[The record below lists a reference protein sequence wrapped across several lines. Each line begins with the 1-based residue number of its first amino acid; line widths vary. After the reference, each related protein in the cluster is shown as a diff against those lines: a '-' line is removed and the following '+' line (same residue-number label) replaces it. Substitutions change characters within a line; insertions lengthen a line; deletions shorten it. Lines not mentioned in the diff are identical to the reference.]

1 MVRAVVRPVTLPQ
14 VPTVARGNRPPNR
27 SPPAPE
33 TGARMRSLG
42 SMTHESASFIPEPG
56 GSVVVFLE
64 PAAAGLTTRL
74 TDPRQPAVLVTDQG
88 LTRGDGIFETMTA
101 VVGPSGHRIRKED
114 SHLERLASSAD
125 ALDLPVPDA
134 ESWRRAAVAGLRAFA
149 SATPDSDAVVKL
161 VATRGPEGA
170 PGGGH
175 YVRGTA
181 DTGSDGELTDITAAP
196 GVAVPDAPS
205 LTGTYWV
212 LVSPVSP
219 GLAAARER
227 GLSVLMLDRG
237 FDSAASER
245 APWLLMGA
253 KTLSY
258 AVNMAAMRFAA
269 AQGADDVIFVSSDG
283 KVLEGPTSTVLL
295 ARRIPAADGAQTV
308 ELVTPL
314 RSSGILPGTS
324 QGTIFAAAQEAG
336 WNLGYGP
343 LEPTDLFDADGVWL
357 VSSVRGVAPVTSLD
371 GVALEVDR
379 ELTARLAA
387 FLDED
392 RAPGNHGPLH

>member
-1 MVRAVVRPVTLPQ
+1 
-14 VPTVARGNRPPNR
+14 
-27 SPPAPE
+27 
-33 TGARMRSLG
+33 
-42 SMTHESASFIPEPG
+42 MTHESASFIPEPG

>member
-1 MVRAVVRPVTLPQ
+1 
-14 VPTVARGNRPPNR
+14 
-27 SPPAPE
+27 
-33 TGARMRSLG
+33 
-42 SMTHESASFIPEPG
+42 MTHESASFIPESG

-64 PAAAGLTTRL
+64 PSADGLTARVA
-74 TDPRQPAVLVTDQG
+74 DPRQPAVLVTDQG

-101 VVGPSGHRIRKED
+101 IADGSDHRIRKED
-114 SHLERLASSAD
+114 SHLERLASSA
-125 ALDLPVPDA
+125 ASLDLPVPDA
-134 ESWRRAAVAGLRAFA
+134 ESWRQAAVTGLTAYAAGNPG
-149 SATPDSDAVVKL
+149 TDAVVKL

-181 DTGSDGELTDITAAP
+181 DTGSDGELTDVTA
-196 GVAVPDAPS
+196 GTEPDAPA

-212 LVSPVSP
+212 LVSAVSP

-227 GLSVLMLDRG
+227 GLSVLLLDRG
-237 FDSAASER
+237 FDSSVSER

-295 ARRIPAADGAQTV
+295 ARRIPTAGGTASV

-324 QGTIFAAAQEAG
+324 QGTIFAAAQAAG
-336 WNLGYGP
+336 WTLGYGP
-343 LEPTDLFDADGVWL
+343 LEPSDLFDADGVWL

-371 GVALEVDR
+371 GVALDVDR
-379 ELTARLAA
+379 ELTGQLTG

-392 RAPGNHGPLH
+392 RSPGQHGPLH